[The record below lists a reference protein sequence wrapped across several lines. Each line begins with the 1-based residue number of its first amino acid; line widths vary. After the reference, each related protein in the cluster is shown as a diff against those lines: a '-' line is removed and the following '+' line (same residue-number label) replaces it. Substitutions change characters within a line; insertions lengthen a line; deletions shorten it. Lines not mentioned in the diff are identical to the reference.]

1 MRCISWI
8 LAVLARS
15 WDASGRPDADSSPS
29 PPLATVCDVGTGP
42 SQWNASGASLRAH
55 LRGRRYKGVS
65 LRRRRSQE
73 WCVHRTEHSEHLLDW
88 LPEAS
93 IRASRASSRRRPR
106 RRARVSEDQF
116 RTFGVGADRARGAK
130 SRSSAWG
137 PTHGVSPFHLHNLSL
152 NQPPPFSPPVTPALS
167 QARHARSVTSTRWT

>member
-1 MRCISWI
+1 MPRAECTPII
-8 LAVLARS
+8 LFL
-15 WDASGRPDADSSPS
+15 
-29 PPLATVCDVGTGP
+29 TVCDVGAGTAHGDT
-42 SQWNASGASLRAH
+42 SGASLRA
-55 LRGRRYKGVS
+55 LVYGRRYQGVS

-106 RRARVSEDQF
+106 RRARVSEDRF

-167 QARHARSVTSTRWT
+167 QARRARSVTSTRWT